1 MLRKLL
7 RRLGILAGQDRRDVL
22 FALAFAHGA
31 LKDACF
37 YEHGVDGI
45 AGRRVLDMIE
55 RELAKH
61 GEAFVSYIVSP
72 DVPAT

>member
-31 LKDACF
+31 LRDACF
-37 YEHGVDGI
+37 CEDGVDGV
-45 AGRRVLDMIE
+45 AGPRVLDMIE
-55 RELAKH
+55 TELAKH
-61 GEAFVSYIVSP
+61 GEPFVPYIVSP